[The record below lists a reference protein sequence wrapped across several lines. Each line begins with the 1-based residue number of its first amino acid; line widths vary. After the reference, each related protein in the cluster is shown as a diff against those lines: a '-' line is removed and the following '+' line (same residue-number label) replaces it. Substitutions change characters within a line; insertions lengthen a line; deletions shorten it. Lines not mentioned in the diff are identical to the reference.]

1 MITNKAITLILK
13 LKAITVRSD
22 NGTNMPKV
30 INNRST
36 TFLNSVKALCNDAKT

>member
-22 NGTNMPKV
+22 NGTNMHKAK
-30 INNRST
+30 NNKSD
-36 TFLNSVKALCNDAKT
+36 NVS